1 MRLTAA
7 GTAVLSLVPGRLRL
21 RPQPRV
27 RAAGFAVASSNI
39 LLTGTQVGVHNALVA
54 ALLDLSALIVL
65 TGEAGFGKTTVLAA
79 ALSCISDPA
88 LQIIR
93 LDDPECGVEDAFQTL
108 FATAQFGSCQQQ
120 PFERRV
126 VLVTDQAEA
135 MLPGTLACLELLT
148 RMPGKKA
155 LVQLVV
161 VGRPEFLERLGGPDA
176 KRLRKSV
183 PAHFALSAL
192 SEQDAWELFYHRI
205 SSVHA
210 LRSARRLVA
219 TLLERSG
226 GLPGRFDEAL
236 RMAVAAGL
244 LKGVPSQHA

>member
-1 MRLTAA
+1 
-7 GTAVLSLVPGRLRL
+7 VLSLVPGRLRL

-27 RAAGFAVASSNI
+27 RAAGLTVASSNI

-54 ALLDLSALIVL
+54 ALLDLSTLIVL
-65 TGEAGFGKTTVLAA
+65 TGETGFGKTTVLAA

-108 FATAQFGSCQQQ
+108 FATVRFGSCQRQ
-120 PFERRV
+120 PPERRV
-126 VLVTDQAEA
+126 VLITDQAET

-148 RMPGKKA
+148 RMPGKEA

-161 VGRPEFLERLGGPDA
+161 VGRPEFLGRLGDSEA
-176 KRLRKSV
+176 KQLRELI
-183 PAHFALSAL
+183 PAHFALSPL
-192 SEQDAWELFYHRI
+192 SEQDAWELFYHRV
-205 SSVHA
+205 SSAHA

-236 RMAVAAGL
+236 RMAVATGL
-244 LKGVPSQHA
+244 LKGVPSQPA